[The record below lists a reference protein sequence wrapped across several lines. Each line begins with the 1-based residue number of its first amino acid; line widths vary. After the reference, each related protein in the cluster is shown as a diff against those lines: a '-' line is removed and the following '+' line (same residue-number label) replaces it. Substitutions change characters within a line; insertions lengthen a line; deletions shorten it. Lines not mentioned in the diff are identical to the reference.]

1 MFHFKK
7 IFACLLTV
15 SLLCILSACG
25 TADTDAETGG
35 SAAPSVSAVQSSS
48 AQPAEPSS
56 DAPPETS
63 SKAEQEE
70 EQPSYGLFT
79 EGYAAARKKLD
90 TMTLEAKVAQMF
102 LFRCPAENPLDAV
115 QQYQPGGF
123 MLFARDFDGK
133 TAEQVQ
139 AELDGYQQASEIP
152 MLLAV
157 DEEGGTVV
165 RVSRN
170 PALAEKQFQSPQAV
184 FRSGGM
190 EGITEDALQKTR
202 LLQSLGINANF
213 APDADVSTNPSD
225 FIYARSFGRGGRETA
240 DFVKT
245 SVLAYNSQKMA
256 CTLKHFPGYGN
267 NVDTHT
273 GVAMDQRTYE
283 SFEQTDFLPFAA
295 GIEAGAPMV
304 LVSHNIVECMDP
316 DRPASLSPHV
326 HKILRD
332 KLGFTGLILTDDLS
346 MQAIPSYTGGENPC
360 PAAVKAGNDLLLSSN
375 IASDYNALLA
385 AVQDGV
391 VSEERLDESVLRIL
405 AMKYSTALYDL
416 ERNVE

>member
-1 MFHFKK
+1 MFHLKK
-7 IFACLLTV
+7 DFACLLAAL
-15 SLLCILSACG
+15 LLCVLSACG
-25 TADTDAETGG
+25 TADVEAD
-35 SAAPSVSAVQSSS
+35 SSVAPSASVVQSSS
-48 AQPAEPSS
+48 AQAAEPSS
-56 DAPPETS
+56 DAQPIS
-63 SKAEQEE
+63 SSEAEQKE
-70 EQPSYGLFT
+70 EQPSYGLFA
-79 EGYAAARKKLD
+79 EGYAAAREELD
-90 TMTLEAKVAQMF
+90 TMTLEEKVAQMF
-102 LFRCPAENPLDAV
+102 LFRCPAEDALDTV
-115 QQYQPGGF
+115 RQYQPGGF

-133 TAEQVQ
+133 TAEQVR
-139 AELDGYQQASEIP
+139 AELDAYQQASEIP

-165 RVSRN
+165 RVSRK
-170 PALAEKQFQSPQAV
+170 PMLAEKPFRSPQAV
-184 FRSGGM
+184 FQSGGM
-190 EGITEDALQKTR
+190 EGITEDTLQKVK
-202 LLQSLGINANF
+202 LLQSLGINVNF
-213 APDADVSTNPSD
+213 APDADVSTDPSD
-225 FIYARSFGRGGRETA
+225 FIYARSFGKEGRETA

-273 GVAMDQRTYE
+273 GVAVDQRPYE
-283 SFEQTDFLPFAA
+283 TFEQEDFLPFAA

-316 DRPASLSPHV
+316 DRPASLSPQV
-326 HKILRD
+326 HEILRD

-346 MQAIPSYTGGENPC
+346 MQAIPSYTDGENPC
-360 PAAVKAGNDLLLSSN
+360 PAAVNAGNDLLLSSS
-375 IASDYNALLA
+375 IEADYRALLT

>member
-7 IFACLLTV
+7 DFACLLAAL
-15 SLLCILSACG
+15 LLCVLSACG
-25 TADTDAETGG
+25 TADVEVAP
-35 SAAPSVSAVQSSS
+35 SAAPSASAVQSSS
-48 AQPAEPSS
+48 AQAAEPSS
-56 DAPPETS
+56 DAQAESS
-63 SKAEQEE
+63 SKAEQKE
-70 EQPSYGLFT
+70 EQPSYGLFA
-79 EGYAAARKKLD
+79 EGYAAAKEKLD
-90 TMTLEAKVAQMF
+90 TMTLKEKVAQMF
-102 LFRCPAENPLDAV
+102 LFRCPAENALDAV
-115 QQYQPGGF
+115 QKYQPGGF

-133 TAEQVQ
+133 TAEQVR
-139 AELDGYQQASEIP
+139 AELNSYQQASEIP

-170 PALAEKQFQSPQAV
+170 PALAENPFRSPQAV
-184 FRSGGM
+184 FQSGGM
-190 EGITEDALQKTR
+190 EGITEDTLQKIK

-225 FIYARSFGRGGRETA
+225 FIYARTFGKGGRETA

-245 SVLAYNSQKMA
+245 SVLAYNSQQMA

-273 GVAMDQRTYE
+273 GVAVDQRTYE
-283 SFEQTDFLPFAA
+283 TFEQTDFLPFAA

-316 DRPASLSPHV
+316 DRPASLSSQV
-326 HKILRD
+326 HEVLRD

-346 MQAIPSYTGGENPC
+346 MEAIPLYTDGENPC
-360 PAAVKAGNDLLLSSN
+360 PAAVLAGNDLLLSSN
-375 IASDYNALLA
+375 IEADYHALLT
-385 AVQDGV
+385 AVQDGT
-391 VSEERLDESVLRIL
+391 VSEERLNESVLRIL
-405 AMKYSTALYDL
+405 AMKYSTAYDL

>member
-1 MFHFKK
+1 MFHLNK
-7 IFACLLTV
+7 IFICLLAA

-25 TADTDAETGG
+25 TADMEASG
-35 SAAPSVSAVQSSS
+35 SIAPAASAVRSSS
-48 AQPAEPSS
+48 AQAAEPSS
-56 DAPPETS
+56 DVQQESSSET
-63 SKAEQEE
+63 EQKE
-70 EQPSYGLFT
+70 EQPSYGLFA
-79 EGYAAARKKLD
+79 EGYTAAREKLD
-90 TMTLEAKVAQMF
+90 TMTLEEKVAQMF
-102 LFRCPAENPLDAV
+102 LFRCPAENALDAV
-115 QQYQPGGF
+115 QKYQPGGF

-133 TAEQVQ
+133 TAEQVRT
-139 AELDGYQQASEIP
+139 ELDAYQQASEIP

-170 PALAEKQFQSPQAV
+170 PALAERPFRSPQAV
-184 FRSGGM
+184 FQSGGM
-190 EGITEDALQKTR
+190 EEITEDTLQKIK
-202 LLQSLGINANF
+202 LLRSLGINANF

-225 FIYARSFGRGGRETA
+225 FIYARTFGKGGRETA

-245 SVLAYNSQKMA
+245 SVLAYNSQQMA

-273 GVAMDQRTYE
+273 GIALDQRPYE
-283 SFEQTDFLPFAA
+283 AFEQTDFLPFAA

-316 DRPASLSPHV
+316 DRPASLSSQV
-326 HKILRD
+326 HEVLRD

-346 MQAIPSYTGGENPC
+346 MQAIPLYTDGENPC
-360 PAAVKAGNDLLLSSN
+360 PAAVNAGNDLLLSSN
-375 IASDYNALLA
+375 IEADYHALLT
-385 AVQDGV
+385 AVQDGA
-391 VSEERLDESVLRIL
+391 VSEERLNESVLRIL
-405 AMKYSTALYDL
+405 AMKYSTSLYDL

>member
-7 IFACLLTV
+7 DFACLLAAL
-15 SLLCILSACG
+15 LLCVLSACG
-25 TADTDAETGG
+25 TADVEVDP
-35 SAAPSVSAVQSSS
+35 SAAPSASTVQGSS
-48 AQPAEPSS
+48 AQAAEPSS
-56 DAPPETS
+56 DAQPES
-63 SKAEQEE
+63 SSGAEQKE
-70 EQPSYGLFT
+70 EQPSYGLFA
-79 EGYAAARKKLD
+79 EGYAAAKEKLD
-90 TMTLEAKVAQMF
+90 AMTLEEKVAQMF
-102 LFRCPAENPLDAV
+102 LFRCPAENALDAV
-115 QQYQPGGF
+115 QKYQPGGF

-133 TAEQVQ
+133 TAEQVR
-139 AELDGYQQASEIP
+139 AELDSYQQASEIP

-170 PALAEKQFQSPQAV
+170 PALAENPFRSPQAV
-184 FRSGGM
+184 FQSGGM
-190 EGITEDALQKTR
+190 EGITEDTLQKIK

-225 FIYARSFGRGGRETA
+225 FIYARTFGKGGRETA

-245 SVLAYNSQKMA
+245 SVLAYNSQQMA

-273 GVAMDQRTYE
+273 GVAVDQRTYE
-283 SFEQTDFLPFAA
+283 TFEQTDFLPFAA

-316 DRPASLSPHV
+316 DRPASLSSQV
-326 HKILRD
+326 HEVLRD

-346 MQAIPSYTGGENPC
+346 MEAIPLYTDGENPC
-360 PAAVKAGNDLLLSSN
+360 PAAVLAGNDLLLSSN
-375 IASDYNALLA
+375 IEADYHALLT
-385 AVQDGV
+385 AVQDGT
-391 VSEERLDESVLRIL
+391 VSEERLNESVLRIL
-405 AMKYSTALYDL
+405 AMKYSTAYDF